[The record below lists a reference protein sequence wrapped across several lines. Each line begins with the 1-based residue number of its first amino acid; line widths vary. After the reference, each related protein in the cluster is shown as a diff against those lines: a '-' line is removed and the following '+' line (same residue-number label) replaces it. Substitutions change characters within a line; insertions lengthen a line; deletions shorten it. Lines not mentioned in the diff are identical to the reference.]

1 MVISVVM
8 KTVDVVKDAVGHV
21 VLEVDV
27 MTVGLVGEV
36 VTVLEL
42 DAGVD
47 TTRLLVIVVT
57 TLEYGVET
65 TLLGAEVGVLEG
77 LVTTDGVD
85 RTALVVVAEDDVL
98 VKTDDEVK
106 VPTLLVGVLVGNVET
121 GVDAD

>member
-1 MVISVVM
+1 MVISVVV
-8 KTVDVVKDAVGHV
+8 KTVDVVKENAGDVIIG
-21 VLEVDV
+21 VDV

-47 TTRLLVIVVT
+47 TPGLLVIGVM
-57 TLEYGVET
+57 TLEDGVVT

-77 LVTTDGVD
+77 LVTTGGVD
-85 RTALVVVAEDDVL
+85 RTVLVVVTKDDVL
-98 VKTDDEVK
+98 VETADEVE